1 MSVHLHR
8 TPVPLLPHL
17 LPVRHLGPSTCFN
30 LKLSQPFFH
39 MEKNG
44 RIKEKD
50 NWEKEK
56 QNIREIDIIATTS
69 KKSLLWTIKNKLRD
83 TLKRVLRTLLQEI
96 QKIQTALDSKRV
108 ETEFYK
114 SNISEIMVS
123 GSWERMHMKTSSSF
137 LAQWFL
143 ILILLS

>member
-8 TPVPLLPHL
+8 TPVPLRPHL

-30 LKLSQPFFH
+30 LKLFQPFFY

-56 QNIREIDIIATTS
+56 QNIREMDTIATTS
-69 KKSLLWTIKNKLRD
+69 KKLLWIIKNKQRH
-83 TLKRVLRTLLQEI
+83 TLKSVLRTLLQEI
-96 QKIQTALDSKRV
+96 QKILTALDSERV
-108 ETEFYK
+108 ETEFYN

-123 GSWERMHMKTSSSF
+123 GSWERMHMKTSSSS

-143 ILILLS
+143 ILILLF